1 MQGYE
6 RSPASL
12 RAAVGRLSEQSGYDA
27 VLIADGSRIAATAA
41 PLIRSGPSSEARIL
55 GTELWN
61 TESNLSAQVPLRG
74 AWFATV
80 PDTMFDQLR
89 GRYRTRY
96 GTAPYRLASLG
107 YDAVLMTIRIAAE
120 WPFGRPFPAGK
131 LRDPEG
137 FVGLDGAFRFGRD
150 GLAERALA
158 VQQVTATGVETV
170 SPAPEGF

>member
-1 MQGYE
+1 MVAMQGYE

-61 TESNLSAQVPLRG
+61 TDAALGGSAAMRG
-74 AWFATV
+74 AWFASV
-80 PDTMFDQLR
+80 SDGLYSQLATK
-89 GRYRTRY
+89 YRT
-96 GTAPYRLASLG
+96 
-107 YDAVLMTIRIAAE
+107 
-120 WPFGRPFPAGK
+120 
-131 LRDPEG
+131 
-137 FVGLDGAFRFGRD
+137 RFGRD